1 MLLGPPTAGA
11 AWRVG
16 VFVVLPCA
24 WFIPRF
30 LVLYTLFIYEC
41 KWYGCVFSAFCIVS
55 RIAYGGARHLIVI
68 INIINSIII
77 IVVLL
82 F

>member
-1 MLLGPPTAGA
+1 MLLGPQTAGA

-24 WFIPRF
+24 CYIPRF
-30 LVLYTLFIYEC
+30 LVLYTLFIYEY

-55 RIAYGGARHLIVI
+55 HIAYGGARHLIVI
-68 INIINSIII
+68 ININSIFI